1 MLLNYLLTHL
11 RSEDINPLV
20 TEKLLEKNKKLFPE
34 LLNQDGEFDF
44 ISEKLGMRPHR
55 AGGIRLEIECVS
67 GVQKSRKVPVV
78 HNYGHS
84 HGG

>member
-1 MLLNYLLTHL
+1 
-11 RSEDINPLV
+11 LV
-20 TEKLLEKNKKLFPE
+20 TEKLLEKNKILFPE

-44 ISEKLGMRPHR
+44 ISEQLGMRPHR
-55 AGGIRLEIECVS
+55 VGGIRLEIEYVS
-67 GVQKSRKVPVV
+67 GAQESRKVPIV